1 MISATCHP
9 GQVVSERANSP
20 VGFCS
25 EQPAAAGSQPMSAGR
40 AGVAGNHILPQKL
53 NYNTTFIES
62 PLYLTVCFLP
72 IPSFETGMILNT
84 LSSSIPGNS
93 P

>member
-40 AGVAGNHILPQKL
+40 AWVAGNHILPQ
-53 NYNTTFIES
+53 E
-62 PLYLTVCFLP
+62 
-72 IPSFETGMILNT
+72 
-84 LSSSIPGNS
+84 
-93 P
+93 